1 MCFLSRPLG
10 FSNSTMCRTIYSK
23 GLLKISL
30 WFLPRPPTPFLTE
43 TWDGI
48 VDQIL
53 SDASSTMRSLIARED
68 NAGAVM
74 YMYNNISRIRHPL
87 PQKSQL
93 QVSYLNRLRN
103 YLKGRPMT
111 ISTVVPKEDASVMG
125 EGPRASR
132 GSASLTEPIRSK
144 AAAPPLPPASDLH
157 WRSRGTCYRGPQK
170 HSMSY
175 DISKSKNAYFYVLFL
190 RPFSLI
196 QDLTSKRFVLFSS
209 SVLFI

>member
-1 MCFLSRPLG
+1 
-10 FSNSTMCRTIYSK
+10 
-23 GLLKISL
+23 
-30 WFLPRPPTPFLTE
+30 
-43 TWDGI
+43 
-48 VDQIL
+48 
-53 SDASSTMRSLIARED
+53 MRSLIARED

-157 WRSRGTCYRGPQK
+157 REFRV
-170 HSMSY
+170 
-175 DISKSKNAYFYVLFL
+175 DF
-190 RPFSLI
+190 
-196 QDLTSKRFVLFSS
+196 DLTKPITPPAAPWGYGVN
-209 SVLFI
+209 